1 MTKHFLSILLLFFF
15 RISYGQTSL
24 YRPFPLTYGTWNYQ
38 YFDDFGQPT
47 SNFNLYVLNGD
58 TLISGVVYSKVYFAN
73 SFVGGIREN
82 NRIIYFYP
90 DTSATE
96 YELYNFNLNLGDMV
110 VHPFGGSVCLN
121 DTVIVDY
128 VDSVLTVDGYRRQL
142 HFNSWTIW
150 IEGVGS
156 LNYLLQ
162 PLQLYCVSGNDQLSC
177 MVGDTSTVYNPQFS
191 SCITNLT
198 DIAHLSGVD
207 LFPNPA
213 KFQINFK
220 LKDFSDKKDL
230 LMVFDVQGVLVF
242 KSSFNNNDEL
252 ILNCSTFSKGVYLY
266 KIVAEKSYDYGK
278 FVVE

>member
-1 MTKHFLSILLLFFF
+1 MLNVTSNAKTKNMTKHFLSILLLFFF

-90 DTSATE
+90 DTSSTE
-96 YELYNFNLNLGDMV
+96 YELYNFNLNLGDIV

-177 MVGDTSTVYNPQFS
+177 MVGDTSTVYNPPFS
-191 SCITNLT
+191 FCITTLT
-198 DIAHLSGVD
+198 DINHLKGVD
-207 LFPNPA
+207 VFPNPA
-213 KFQINFK
+213 NFQVKFK
-220 LKDFSDKKDL
+220 LKDISVKKDL
-230 LMVFDVQGVLVF
+230 LMILMFKESWFSNLVSMIMM
-242 KSSFNNNDEL
+242 K
-252 ILNCSTFSKGVYLY
+252 
-266 KIVAEKSYDYGK
+266 
-278 FVVE
+278 